1 MSKKFNEC
9 LQRYKLPEF
18 DTAWGEIHRGIEKE
32 SLRISPDGHISLSS
46 HPLALGSSLTN
57 PFITTDFS
65 ESLLEFIT
73 PVYSDIDECLKRMED
88 IHRFTLQNLENN
100 EVLWASSMPCPLGA
114 QEDIPIA
121 QYGFSNVGKLK
132 TLYRHGSAIAMAD

>member
-1 MSKKFNEC
+1 MQVIKDLPGDTLSKKFNEC

-73 PVYSDIDECLKRMED
+73 PVYSDIDECLKRMEVKGAKCKKRIYFHSD
-88 IHRFTLQNLENN
+88 CILQARSK
-100 EVLWASSMPCPLGA
+100 VSTYHVQSG
-114 QEDIPIA
+114 Q
-121 QYGFSNVGKLK
+121 VK
-132 TLYRHGSAIAMAD
+132 R